1 MQVELPAVWK
11 PCPSGHFG
19 SSGNTWRNRGANLGQ
34 LRMPT
39 LSKES
44 AASERVP
51 APTPLKSA
59 TDRASGLALEPGQF
73 LKNGEIRRIAAR
85 IET

>member
-1 MQVELPAVWK
+1 
-11 PCPSGHFG
+11 
-19 SSGNTWRNRGANLGQ
+19 
-34 LRMPT
+34 MPT